1 MPLVKYYVD
10 YFGGTIR
17 IESNDMD
24 EPADDHGTTVHIYL
38 KIVQPGDEENRT

>member
-1 MPLVKYYVD
+1 MPPVIKYVD

-17 IESNDMD
+17 IESNDID

-38 KIVQPGDEENRT
+38 KIFQPGGEENRT